1 MIMEDALDALI
12 DYRGKTPKKSKTGI
26 MTLSAKSVKN
36 NHIDYSQCY
45 FISEEEYEKF
55 MVRGFPKKGDILLT
69 TEAPLGLVARLDR
82 NDVAIAQRLLTL
94 RGKENVL
101 DNDYL
106 LYYLQSPI
114 GQASLKARETGTT
127 VTGIKQA
134 EFRKIEI
141 EIPDYE
147 VQKKVSG
154 ILRVIDQK
162 IELNNAINN
171 NLEQQM
177 QSLYKAWF
185 VDFVPFNGIK
195 PTNWVNT
202 DIYSIA
208 NIIYGAPFASKLFNT
223 DGLGKPII
231 RIRDLKEQ
239 EFVTFTT
246 EKHPKGHLIHP
257 GDIVVGMDGE
267 FRPYIWGNEEAWLN
281 QRVCIFENK
290 RPKGKAFLFYT
301 IKPLLN
307 MIEQTQVATTVIH
320 IGKKDFDAFA
330 ISLPNEDVLNKFDEI
345 TIPMVEQI
353 VNNRLENK
361 RLSNL
366 RNALLP
372 KLMSGEL
379 DVSDIEL

>member
-1 MIMEDALDALI
+1 MKFNTMIMEDALDALI

-162 IELNNAINN
+162 IEFNNAINN
-171 NLEQQM
+171 NLEQQAQTIYQQM
-177 QSLYKAWF
+177 LIDNVSSDWTEGILSDIADITMGQSPSGSSYNEDGNGTIFFQGRAEFSFRFPTIRLY
-185 VDFVPFNGIK
+185 
-195 PTNWVNT
+195 
-202 DIYSIA
+202 
-208 NIIYGAPFASKLFNT
+208 
-223 DGLGKPII
+223 
-231 RIRDLKEQ
+231 
-239 EFVTFTT
+239 TT
-246 EKHPKGHLIHP
+246 EPKRMACANDTLI
-257 GDIVVGMDGE
+257 E
-267 FRPYIWGNEEAWLN
+267 CSSTCRRPQCGSY
-281 QRVCIFENK
+281 R
-290 RPKGKAFLFYT
+290 
-301 IKPLLN
+301 LLYRSRSCSHSFQ
-307 MIEQTQVATTVIH
+307 E
-320 IGKKDFDAFA
+320 
-330 ISLPNEDVLNKFDEI
+330 
-345 TIPMVEQI
+345 
-353 VNNRLENK
+353 
-361 RLSNL
+361 
-366 RNALLP
+366 
-372 KLMSGEL
+372 
-379 DVSDIEL
+379 